1 MTTGWRWTVAIW
13 AFGVTLAASH
23 VAIAQMA
30 CDPCQVGVVLDGQWE
45 RNDEVRGVF
54 ESEVIDLIGDD
65 FDIRFPENKRLLGD
79 FSLIGVADAVDRLI
93 SDPEVDLIFT
103 MGPVASTYVAR
114 LEVLPKPVVAIFVID
129 PEVQG
134 IPTAIDAQGERIS
147 GVTNLSY
154 VTYPSDIERNIRRL
168 REITP
173 FERLT
178 LLTSE
183 GLVQAVPELRANLLT
198 QVESLDVEVSA
209 ASVGTSVEAAIA
221 AIPDDTDAVYVY
233 PLIQLPSGDLER
245 LIQALIER
253 RLPSFSYWGRREV
266 EQGLLASL
274 YASEAFN
281 RLGRRIALNV
291 QRILFGEDAGS
302 LPVDFERRIR
312 LSLNVETARAIGVY
326 PSWSVWT
333 EVETVGDREEGFRRV
348 LNLSMA
354 AQEAVIANLDVLAA
368 ARFVAAG
375 DQERRRSRAALYPQ
389 VAAAGFGELID
400 SDRAESLGGGPQRLS
415 VASASVSQLLYSES
429 ALANVDIQDEL
440 QLSRAKQFEETRL
453 DVALDAAVAYLDV
466 LRAKTFEDIQRE
478 NLNATRSNLDLA
490 QVRQEIGVARA
501 AEVIRWENQIANN
514 RRDVI
519 DAIAQRNVAEIG
531 LNRLLNRPLEES
543 FQTDET
549 DLDDSALR
557 TGAAQLGPYLGDPF
571 AFDIFRDFMT
581 AESLSLAP
589 ELQQV
594 DAAIRAQ
601 ERALSAARRQFWS
614 PTVLFEGDLSAV
626 KTGGAGSSFDLGLP
640 FPVDLPTR
648 NPLNWTLN
656 VSASLPLFTGGARRA
671 ERARAFEELEEL
683 RLTRRSLAQKVEQRV
698 RSVLHSAGASFAG
711 IELSEDSA
719 DAAERNLEFVT
730 DAYEQGTA
738 SILDLLDAQNQA
750 LVARQ
755 VAANAVFDYLID
767 LMGVQRAV
775 GRFDFFMT
783 PVEY

>member
-1 MTTGWRWTVAIW
+1 M
-13 AFGVTLAASH
+13 
-23 VAIAQMA
+23 
-30 CDPCQVGVVLDGQWE
+30 
-45 RNDEVRGVF
+45 
-54 ESEVIDLIGDD
+54 
-65 FDIRFPENKRLLGD
+65 
-79 FSLIGVADAVDRLI
+79 
-93 SDPEVDLIFT
+93 
-103 MGPVASTYVAR
+103 
-114 LEVLPKPVVAIFVID
+114 
-129 PEVQG
+129 
-134 IPTAIDAQGERIS
+134 
-147 GVTNLSY
+147 
-154 VTYPSDIERNIRRL
+154 
-168 REITP
+168 
-173 FERLT
+173 
-178 LLTSE
+178 
-183 GLVQAVPELRANLLT
+183 
-198 QVESLDVEVSA
+198 
-209 ASVGTSVEAAIA
+209 
-221 AIPDDTDAVYVY
+221 
-233 PLIQLPSGDLER
+233 
-245 LIQALIER
+245 
-253 RLPSFSYWGRREV
+253 
-266 EQGLLASL
+266 
-274 YASEAFN
+274 
-281 RLGRRIALNV
+281 
-291 QRILFGEDAGS
+291 
-302 LPVDFERRIR
+302 
-312 LSLNVETARAIGVY
+312 
-326 PSWSVWT
+326 
-333 EVETVGDREEGFRRV
+333 ETVGDREEGFRRV

-440 QLSRAKQFEETRL
+440 QLSRAQQFEETRL

-601 ERALSAARRQFWS
+601 ERALTAARRQFWS

-671 ERARAFEELEEL
+671 ERAQAFEELEEL

-730 DAYEQGTA
+730 DAYAQGTA

-783 PVEY
+783 PVEYQTFLERLRLFFTQAGLDRRLDN

>member
-79 FSLIGVADAVDRLI
+79 FSLIGVADA
-93 SDPEVDLIFT
+93 
-103 MGPVASTYVAR
+103 VASTYVAR

-312 LSLNVETARAIGVY
+312 LSLNVETGAGHWCLPILERLDRG
-326 PSWSVWT
+326 
-333 EVETVGDREEGFRRV
+333 GDRR
-348 LNLSMA
+348 
-354 AQEAVIANLDVLAA
+354 
-368 ARFVAAG
+368 
-375 DQERRRSRAALYPQ
+375 
-389 VAAAGFGELID
+389 
-400 SDRAESLGGGPQRLS
+400 
-415 VASASVSQLLYSES
+415 
-429 ALANVDIQDEL
+429 
-440 QLSRAKQFEETRL
+440 
-453 DVALDAAVAYLDV
+453 
-466 LRAKTFEDIQRE
+466 
-478 NLNATRSNLDLA
+478 
-490 QVRQEIGVARA
+490 
-501 AEVIRWENQIANN
+501 
-514 RRDVI
+514 
-519 DAIAQRNVAEIG
+519 
-531 LNRLLNRPLEES
+531 
-543 FQTDET
+543 
-549 DLDDSALR
+549 
-557 TGAAQLGPYLGDPF
+557 
-571 AFDIFRDFMT
+571 
-581 AESLSLAP
+581 
-589 ELQQV
+589 
-594 DAAIRAQ
+594 
-601 ERALSAARRQFWS
+601 
-614 PTVLFEGDLSAV
+614 
-626 KTGGAGSSFDLGLP
+626 
-640 FPVDLPTR
+640 
-648 NPLNWTLN
+648 
-656 VSASLPLFTGGARRA
+656 
-671 ERARAFEELEEL
+671 
-683 RLTRRSLAQKVEQRV
+683 
-698 RSVLHSAGASFAG
+698 
-711 IELSEDSA
+711 
-719 DAAERNLEFVT
+719 
-730 DAYEQGTA
+730 
-738 SILDLLDAQNQA
+738 
-750 LVARQ
+750 
-755 VAANAVFDYLID
+755 
-767 LMGVQRAV
+767 
-775 GRFDFFMT
+775 
-783 PVEY
+783 